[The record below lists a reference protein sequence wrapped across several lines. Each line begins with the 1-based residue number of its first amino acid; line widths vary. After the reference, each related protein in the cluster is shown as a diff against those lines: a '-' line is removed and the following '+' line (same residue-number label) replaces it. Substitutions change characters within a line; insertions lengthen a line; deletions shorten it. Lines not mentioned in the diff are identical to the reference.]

1 MSHPVMAAWSATDI
15 PDLRGK
21 YAIVTGATA
30 GLGLETAL
38 GLARAGAEVLLTG
51 RNERRGEDA
60 LTLIRRE
67 APRAR
72 VSYAPMDLA
81 SLDSVALFAKS
92 FLRQNRALDLL
103 IENAGLIRGPQRET
117 TPDGFEVTFAA
128 NYLGHF
134 ALAAHLMPAL
144 LRAREPRLIGV
155 SSTSH
160 RSGKIDF
167 DDLQTERRYSGLKA
181 YAQSKLAMLI
191 FVMELYR
198 RITAAGL
205 PLLAIGAH
213 PGWVNT
219 KIADGQG
226 RSAGA
231 RFAQMILRVVGQ
243 PVEQGA
249 LPILFAAT
257 APRAIPGGYYG
268 PDGFYEMRGKT
279 TLAKI
284 ANRALDVN
292 VAERLWSESEK
303 LAQLRIPI
311 SIRMDWPSKLLR
323 VNARA
328 E

>member
-1 MSHPVMAAWSATDI
+1 MSHSVMAVWSASDI

-38 GLARAGAEVLLTG
+38 WLARSGAEVLLTG

-60 LTLIRRE
+60 LARIRKE
-67 APRAR
+67 TPSTR
-72 VSYAPMDLA
+72 VSFVPMDLA
-81 SLDSVALFAKS
+81 NLKSVASFAES
-92 FLRQNRALDLL
+92 VLRRSRALDLL

-117 TPDGFEVTFAA
+117 TPDGLELTFAA

-144 LRAREPRLIGV
+144 LQAETPRLIAV
-155 SSTSH
+155 SSTAH
-160 RSGKIDF
+160 RSGRIDF
-167 DDLQTERRYSGLKA
+167 DDLQGERRYSGLKA
-181 YAQSKLAMLI
+181 YAQSKLAMLM

-198 RITAAGL
+198 RGTAAGL
-205 PLLAIGAH
+205 PLSAIGAH

-231 RFAQMILRVVGQ
+231 RFAQTILRVVGQ

-268 PDGFYEMRGKT
+268 PDGFYEMRGKI

-284 ANRALDVN
+284 AHRALDVN
-292 VAERLWSESEK
+292 IAEKLWSESEK
-303 LAQLRIPI
+303 LAQLRFPI
-311 SIRMDWPSKLLR
+311 SIRTGSPSKLLR
-323 VNARA
+323 VNARP